1 MEVRCPKCRLK
12 FEVTATAGMKEL
24 LCVCPRCGNPF
35 TYKVPADREQEGVL
49 VDQAPSTADVRP
61 VDTGSSAQVQE
72 PTPPPAWESPT
83 PVKPSSTQAGP
94 IPPPYHPR
102 SIQHVS
108 REEGKE
114 RMGQI
119 PPSSFGVKGSR
130 AVSQRKNRGCCLKG
144 CLIAALVVLALMVFA
159 FKGCDNDT
167 VYHGNGNVDSEGQD
181 TTHQLGTEIDRLS
194 EDDFVKVHDEKTPD
208 WIQGTWVVETDYGD
222 ITVKIRGKHISE
234 TSADKTIHG
243 TYYYENQQLNCD
255 YGDGSFFI
263 YKVDVDGKRIDAGD
277 GMYMHKVN

>member
-1 MEVRCPKCRLK
+1 MLNNVQIFSVILYILDYFLWSPSHS
-12 FEVTATAGMKEL
+12 TSL
-24 LCVCPRCGNPF
+24 LCIF
-35 TYKVPADREQEGVL
+35 YL
-49 VDQAPSTADVRP
+49 STDLHY
-61 VDTGSSAQVQE
+61 S
-72 PTPPPAWESPT
+72 
-83 PVKPSSTQAGP
+83 
-94 IPPPYHPR
+94 
-102 SIQHVS
+102 
-108 REEGKE
+108 
-114 RMGQI
+114 
-119 PPSSFGVKGSR
+119 
-130 AVSQRKNRGCCLKG
+130 
-144 CLIAALVVLALMVFA
+144 IAASSSVRSSSSGFPFLLPRFSLMVFA